1 MNPRP
6 ALTAGWAAA
15 VAAAVVGLA
24 MLSLAAVSTH
34 LKVVVGL
41 PLELPWG
48 SVRLPWWTASV
59 VLPLAAAAL
68 STWLL
73 WSQRTARRRRV
84 SSGCPSVVTGAAIAL
99 AALGV
104 LAIWLVHLARHDR
117 PLTAVHVGVAVL
129 LLGCAM
135 PSGAARW
142 LAGALAAAALAM
154 LSYGAIWGE
163 TRCDEPD
170 PLGCLADGGP
180 RIAVPR
186 LLEGLGVTVFADLR
200 DADLRGVDLSGRDLR
215 LADLRGARLEA
226 ARLGEANLRRA
237 RLDGVNAQASV
248 WRGAY
253 LDGASMRG
261 AQLARADL
269 RGVHAFRVDLSG
281 AVLVGADARG
291 ASLSHARLDDARL
304 DGLRTQGAYLRFST
318 GWSRAQLAT
327 IERDA
332 ETRLPDGAVVPPLR

>member
-1 MNPRP
+1 
-6 ALTAGWAAA
+6 
-15 VAAAVVGLA
+15 
-24 MLSLAAVSTH
+24 MLSLAAASTH
-34 LKVVVGL
+34 LQVVAGL

-59 VLPLAAAAL
+59 VLPLSAIAL
-68 STWLL
+68 AIWRL
-73 WSQRTARRRRV
+73 WSQRATPQRTV
-84 SSGCPSVVTGAAIAL
+84 SSSCPSVVAVAAIAL

-117 PLTAVHVGVAVL
+117 LLTAMHVGVTVL

-135 PSGAARW
+135 PRGTARW
-142 LAGALAAAALAM
+142 LAAALAAATLAM

-170 PLGCLADGGP
+170 PLGCLADRGP
-180 RIAVPR
+180 RITVPG
-186 LLEGLGVTVFADLR
+186 LLEGLGVPVFANLR

-215 LADLRGARLEA
+215 LADLRGAQLEA
-226 ARLGEANLRRA
+226 AQFGEANLRRA
-237 RLDGVNAQASV
+237 RLDGAKAQASV

-261 AQLARADL
+261 AHLVRADL
-269 RGVHAFRVDLSG
+269 RGVHAFHVDLGG

-291 ASLSHARLDDARL
+291 ASLSHARLDGAQL
-304 DGLRTQGAYLRFST
+304 DGLRSQGAYLRFST
-318 GWSRAQLAT
+318 GWSSAQLAT
-327 IERDA
+327 IDRDA
-332 ETRLPDGAVVPPLR
+332 ATRLPDGANLPTLR